1 MKSTLTLLF
10 AIQRAILYP
19 GQKILVVCPVKSQSR
34 QFIKKIYD
42 FLKKSPNLQREV
54 DVANIKT
61 GLNESSIP
69 FHNNST
75 IFTTVYGE
83 GALGIRTHIL
93 IVDEFVRTEKEV
105 ITRVFD
111 PMLSDGRKPMYL
123 DIKNKDEKLAYYEKE
138 DLKKLYLSSIRRAD
152 EWSYKTLE
160 DYVDYMTNGDKA
172 YSAIVLPYQLGVK
185 NGFIRKKKV
194 EEVFKNNTENLDLVR
209 AEYAA
214 IPERGTGNSY
224 FTYSMFQKLRVNSR
238 ALFCMSDIEYIEYK
252 DKKDKWFLY
261 QEKLPN
267 EIRILTADIALLE
280 SANNDN
286 TSIWII
292 RLIPDGG
299 KYKKILAFGES
310 LHGLNSI
317 IQTKRIKQL
326 FYELDCDYAVIDTQ
340 GSGVGIFD
348 QATAETYDEDRNVV
362 YPAWTV
368 INPEDVKMVN
378 RTISSNAVPVIYSV
392 KTPIQLKSTMFGNMK
407 NILTSNDLSL
417 LCETQEAIEYLNQN
431 FGYYKIE
438 DDELRA
444 RMLNPY
450 VQTDML
456 INESINLEQVVT
468 QGYINLK
475 EKSGRRK
482 DRTMS
487 VAYGLW
493 YTKKLEDQN
502 FNNNEDT
509 SILDYIFSV

>member
-1 MKSTLTLLF
+1 
-10 AIQRAILYP
+10 
-19 GQKILVVCPVKSQSR
+19 
-34 QFIKKIYD
+34 
-42 FLKKSPNLQREV
+42 
-54 DVANIKT
+54 
-61 GLNESSIP
+61 
-69 FHNNST
+69 
-75 IFTTVYGE
+75 
-83 GALGIRTHIL
+83 
-93 IVDEFVRTEKEV
+93 
-105 ITRVFD
+105 
-111 PMLSDGRKPMYL
+111 
-123 DIKNKDEKLAYYEKE
+123 
-138 DLKKLYLSSIRRAD
+138 
-152 EWSYKTLE
+152 
-160 DYVDYMTNGDKA
+160 
-172 YSAIVLPYQLGVK
+172 
-185 NGFIRKKKV
+185 
-194 EEVFKNNTENLDLVR
+194 
-209 AEYAA
+209 
-214 IPERGTGNSY
+214 
-224 FTYSMFQKLRVNSR
+224 MFQKLRNNSK
-238 ALFCMSDIEYIEYK
+238 ALFCMSDYEYAEYK
-252 DKKDKWFLY
+252 DKKEKWFLY

-267 EIRILTADIALLE
+267 EVRILTADIALLE

-286 TSIWII
+286 TSIWVI

-326 FYELDCDYAVIDTQ
+326 FYELNCDYAVIDTQ
-340 GSGVGIFD
+340 GSGVSIFD
-348 QATAETYDEDRNVV
+348 QATAETYDENRDIV

-378 RTISSNAVPVIYSV
+378 RTISNNAVPVIYSV
-392 KTPIQLKSTMFGNMK
+392 KTPIQLKSAMFGNMK
-407 NILTSNDLSL
+407 DILTNNDISL

-431 FGYYKIE
+431 FGYYETE

-468 QGYINLK
+468 QGHINLK

-502 FNNNEDT
+502 FNNNEDA

>member
-1 MKSTLTLLF
+1 
-10 AIQRAILYP
+10 
-19 GQKILVVCPVKSQSR
+19 
-34 QFIKKIYD
+34 
-42 FLKKSPNLQREV
+42 
-54 DVANIKT
+54 
-61 GLNESSIP
+61 
-69 FHNNST
+69 
-75 IFTTVYGE
+75 
-83 GALGIRTHIL
+83 
-93 IVDEFVRTEKEV
+93 
-105 ITRVFD
+105 
-111 PMLSDGRKPMYL
+111 
-123 DIKNKDEKLAYYEKE
+123 
-138 DLKKLYLSSIRRAD
+138 
-152 EWSYKTLE
+152 
-160 DYVDYMTNGDKA
+160 
-172 YSAIVLPYQLGVK
+172 
-185 NGFIRKKKV
+185 
-194 EEVFKNNTENLDLVR
+194 
-209 AEYAA
+209 
-214 IPERGTGNSY
+214 
-224 FTYSMFQKLRVNSR
+224 
-238 ALFCMSDIEYIEYK
+238 MSDYEYIEYK
-252 DKKDKWFLY
+252 DKKEKWFLY

-286 TSIWII
+286 TSIWVI

-326 FYELDCDYAVIDTQ
+326 FYELSCDYAVIDTQ
-340 GSGVGIFD
+340 GSGVSIFD
-348 QATAETYDEDRNVV
+348 QATAETYDENRDIV

-378 RTISSNAVPVIYSV
+378 RTISNNAVPIIYSV
-392 KTPIQLKSTMFGNMK
+392 KTPIQLKSAMFGNMK
-407 NILTSNDLSL
+407 DILTNNDISL
-417 LCETQEAIEYLNQN
+417 LCETQEAIEYLTQN

-468 QGYINLK
+468 QGHINLK

-502 FNNNEDT
+502 FNNNEDA

>member
-1 MKSTLTLLF
+1 M
-10 AIQRAILYP
+10 
-19 GQKILVVCPVKSQSR
+19 
-34 QFIKKIYD
+34 
-42 FLKKSPNLQREV
+42 
-54 DVANIKT
+54 
-61 GLNESSIP
+61 
-69 FHNNST
+69 
-75 IFTTVYGE
+75 
-83 GALGIRTHIL
+83 
-93 IVDEFVRTEKEV
+93 
-105 ITRVFD
+105 
-111 PMLSDGRKPMYL
+111 SDY
-123 DIKNKDEKLAYYEKE
+123 
-138 DLKKLYLSSIRRAD
+138 
-152 EWSYKTLE
+152 
-160 DYVDYMTNGDKA
+160 
-172 YSAIVLPYQLGVK
+172 
-185 NGFIRKKKV
+185 
-194 EEVFKNNTENLDLVR
+194 
-209 AEYAA
+209 EYA
-214 IPERGTGNSY
+214 
-224 FTYSMFQKLRVNSR
+224 
-238 ALFCMSDIEYIEYK
+238 EYK
-252 DKKDKWFLY
+252 DKKEKWFLY

-267 EIRILTADIALLE
+267 EVRILTADIALLE

-326 FYELDCDYAVIDTQ
+326 FYELNCDYAVIDC
-340 GSGVGIFD
+340 SGVGQGIFD
-348 QATAETYDEDRNVV
+348 YATVETYDENRDII

-378 RTISSNAVPVIYSV
+378 RTISNNAVPVIYSV
-392 KTPIQLKSTMFGNMK
+392 KTPIQLKSAMFSNMK
-407 NILTSNDLSL
+407 DILTNNDLSL
-417 LCETQEAIEYLNQN
+417 LCEMQEAIEYLDQN

-456 INESINLEQVVT
+456 ISESINLEQVVT

-493 YTKKLEDQN
+493 YAKKLEDQK
-502 FNNNEDT
+502 FSDNEDT